1 MVVKGQE
8 KSQLVRHLKEVFNI
22 LRIYRMRLNPK
33 KCPFNVSSRQFL
45 GQIVN
50 KRGIKPNLSKV
61 EALRNMLD
69 PRTPRDVQ
77 EVVNTYHALAF
88 HHLGESP
95 FSLTYGTEA
104 VIPTEI
110 KLPTFRTL
118 VVESNDNEQ
127 QLAHNLD
134 VLEEQ

>member
-22 LRIYRMRLNPK
+22 LRIYRMRLNLK
-33 KCPFNVSSRQFL
+33 KCAFSVSSMQFL

-77 EVVNTYHALAF
+77 VLT
-88 HHLGESP
+88 GRIT
-95 FSLTYGTEA
+95 SL
-104 VIPTEI
+104 
-110 KLPTFRTL
+110 
-118 VVESNDNEQ
+118 S
-127 QLAHNLD
+127 
-134 VLEEQ
+134 